1 MKNTTSS
8 YDDQSYASGII
19 TTQYTDTT
27 HLEIAGLPKRASYEE
42 DISKTEQNDL
52 SMDKTQSAEESSR
65 LESLKSSTAISI
77 SPLRIS
83 YEKPRVCSF
92 IHFKTVTHII
102 AICLIPLILVDTVFI
117 FQSTTFHEDL
127 FRDRDHLC
135 DLAGPVNSMALLF
148 SLCHVAIW
156 FYRREST
163 LRSTNLTF
171 WVTTLTTGC
180 LSISGFLLWTAPPHY
195 MPRQQ
200 IIVPFQYVSF
210 FGSIIALSVAT
221 IAVFF
226 EWRASKYAITY

>member
-1 MKNTTSS
+1 MSS
-8 YDDQSYASGII
+8 F
-19 TTQYTDTT
+19 
-27 HLEIAGLPKRASYEE
+27 
-42 DISKTEQNDL
+42 
-52 SMDKTQSAEESSR
+52 
-65 LESLKSSTAISI
+65 SLCFQ
-77 SPLRIS
+77 
-83 YEKPRVCSF
+83 KPRVCSF

-163 LRSTNLTF
+163 LRSANLTF
-171 WVTTLTTGC
+171 WVTVGVFTMYASPLFPLQTLTTGC

-210 FGSIIALSVAT
+210 FGSIIALSVAI